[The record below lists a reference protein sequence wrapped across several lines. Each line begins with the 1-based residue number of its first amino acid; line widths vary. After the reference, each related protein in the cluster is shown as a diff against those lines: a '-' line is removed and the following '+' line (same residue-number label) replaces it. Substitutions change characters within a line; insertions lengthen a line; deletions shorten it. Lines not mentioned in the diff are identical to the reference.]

1 MSDIDPRSD
10 THGSPQDL
18 AGKVALVTGAS
29 RGIGRAIALKLAQ
42 RGAFVAVHYNQ
53 AAEAAEAV
61 VGQIEALRGRA
72 VAIAA
77 DLQAASGPEQLF
89 AALDPALQARFGH
102 HRLDI
107 LVNNAGVGVRAAIED
122 TSPADLDR
130 ILQVNFKAPFFI
142 IQRALQRLRDGGRI
156 INVSSMGTRA
166 AYPLMAAYAPS
177 KAALEALTLLLAE
190 QLGPRGITVNAVMP
204 GATVTDMNP
213 AASNPVTAQAIA
225 ATTALRRVGQP
236 DDIADL
242 VAFLASDAARWVTA
256 QRIDAS
262 GGQRL

>member
-1 MSDIDPRSD
+1 MSGGDRTSGVG
-10 THGSPQDL
+10 TSTQDL
-18 AGKVALVTGAS
+18 SGKVALVTGAS
-29 RGIGRAIALKLAQ
+29 RGIGRAIALKLAL
-42 RGAFVAVHYNQ
+42 RGALVAVHYNQ
-53 AAEAAEAV
+53 AAEAAHDV
-61 VGQIEALRGRA
+61 VRQIEAAGGLA

-77 DLQAASGPEQLF
+77 DLQATTGPQQLF
-89 AALDPALQARFGH
+89 AALDPALLARLGH

-107 LVNNAGVGVRAAIED
+107 LVNNAGVGVRATIED
-122 TSPADLDR
+122 TTQADLDR
-130 ILQVNFKAPFFI
+130 ILQVNFKAPFLI
-142 IQRALQRLRDGGRI
+142 IQRALPRLRDGGRI

-166 AYPLMAAYAPS
+166 AYPAMAAYAPS

-204 GATVTDMNP
+204 GATATDMNP
-213 AASNPVTAQAIA
+213 AASNPVSAQAIA

-236 DDIADL
+236 DDIADV